1 MQNMNVQKVTPNRI
15 VIFSWGQL
23 DDTVPA
29 KVIRVLHHSARWMD
43 VNTPKGA
50 TISLRPK
57 AASLILRFKLD
68 KEGEWFNAEWGNR
81 ESVSLCAGE
90 TRKTLGLKANRR
102 NFTLY
107 VTPICPH

>member
-1 MQNMNVQKVTPNRI
+1 MRI
-15 VIFSWGQL
+15 VEFERI
-23 DDTVPA
+23 
-29 KVIRVLHHSARWMD
+29 
-43 VNTPKGA
+43 
-50 TISLRPK
+50 
-57 AASLILRFKLD
+57 
-68 KEGEWFNAEWGNR
+68 GEWFNAEWGNR